1 MNRNVFFCLIFGLL
15 FTQISLHAQLP
26 DEDEAVSYE
35 TFYDDPS
42 DINKLYLHIQPL
54 YGELFMTNVNIG
66 YGFEVD
72 YYLKDLFDFNIN
84 FRKTYGQKFDFL
96 RDVAEK
102 NSQVLN
108 DTRKFY
114 YGEVGVAYHIID
126 REESSKSKF
135 FLYSDTFKQQ
145 NKWETMVPKYIEA
158 PSKLRRIYGIR
169 VGAASYQSTFDVN
182 RTVKDQDVV
191 SLDTLGGLSVYSN
204 IVNHGFYIGG
214 LFKLIRNVTINFDEI
229 YEQVTNDMIFSVYLD
244 LLIFPFTTVD
254 DIYFPG
260 VDNDMMLS
268 SKIID
273 TNTIGLRSGIHGK
286 FNRDFS
292 FGYNI
297 EMGFRPGI
305 KGQNFYFM
313 GKLSFPLIGLLLR
326 KPNPENNE

>member
-1 MNRNVFFCLIFGLL
+1 VNWNGFFCFIFGLL
-15 FTQISLHAQLP
+15 FTQISLHAQYP
-26 DEDEAVSYE
+26 EEDEAVTYE
-35 TFYDDPS
+35 TFFDDPS

-84 FRKTYGQKFDFL
+84 FRKTYSRKFDFI

-108 DTRKFY
+108 DTRRFY
-114 YGEVGVAYHIID
+114 YGEIGVTYHIID

-145 NKWETMVPKYIEA
+145 KKWETMVPKYIVA
-158 PSKLRRIYGIR
+158 PSKLRRIYGLR

-182 RTVKDQDVV
+182 RTVKNQGEVA
-191 SLDTLGGLSVYSN
+191 LDTLGGLSVYSN
-204 IVNHGFYIGG
+204 IMNHGFYIGG
-214 LFKLIRNVTINFDEI
+214 LLKLIRNVTINFDEI
-229 YEQVTNDMIFSVYLD
+229 YQQVTNDMIFSTYLD

-254 DIYFPG
+254 DMNFPG
-260 VDNDMMLS
+260 TDVGMILSNEIIITNML
-268 SKIID
+268 
-273 TNTIGLRSGIHGK
+273 GIRAGINGR

-297 EMGFRPGI
+297 EMGYRPGI

-313 GKLSFPLIGLLLR
+313 GKLSFPLIGLLL
-326 KPNPENNE
+326 KKSNPQDNE